1 MGIDVEPAL
10 RLTTTFGDG
19 AGEFEGSLNQSIQLS
34 IEAGIAA
41 LEGAPRGGRGGL
53 RSRRSQVPG
62 RRPAGD
68 LFTHGLVTV
77 EAATALPAHLVPEDA
92 IDSPPHPLDRI
103 GGAPMLALPDACL
116 ATSPSLVRGSVA

>member
-1 MGIDVEPAL
+1 LGIDVEPAL

-53 RSRRSQVPG
+53 RGRRSPVAGRPGTCSPTGWSRSRRPRHCRHVWSPKTPSIHP
-62 RRPAGD
+62 R
-68 LFTHGLVTV
+68 
-77 EAATALPAHLVPEDA
+77 AH
-92 IDSPPHPLDRI
+92 LDRI
-103 GGAPMLALPDACL
+103 GGAPMLAHPDACL